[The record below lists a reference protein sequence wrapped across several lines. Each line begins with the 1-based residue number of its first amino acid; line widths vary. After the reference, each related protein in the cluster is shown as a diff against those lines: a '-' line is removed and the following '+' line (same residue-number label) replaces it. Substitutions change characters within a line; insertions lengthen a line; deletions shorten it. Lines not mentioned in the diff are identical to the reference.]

1 MKKRFSIVSGFLVLL
16 AFTGVNAGQFEVDP
30 GHSSVNFQVR
40 HLVTNVNGLFTDFN
54 GSFTFDEKKPETSK
68 VSFKVKVTSINTNEK
83 KRDDH
88 LRSEEFFDIK
98 KFPEMSFE
106 STKITSSGKNKYKLE
121 GNLTI
126 KGVTKKVIFDTEY
139 TGTGKDPWGN
149 VKSGFSASSVIN
161 RKDFGINW
169 NKTLDNGGYLVGD
182 EVKITVNV
190 EAATKQ

>member
-106 STKITSSGKNKYKLE
+106 STKIASAGKNKYKLE

-126 KGVTKKVIFDTEY
+126 KGVTKKVVFDTEY